1 MSDYQFTNDWFERV
15 KGPWPEIIDRLPQCK
30 RVLEIGSY
38 EGASTCWLI
47 ENAISDGG
55 IITCVDTW
63 EGGEEHAGT
72 DMEAVFDRFNK
83 NVRQAMLKR
92 DCNVS
97 VNAVRENSAA
107 ALMDTSKVPS
117 RNDLIY
123 IDGSHQAPDVLTD
136 AVLSWQLLNVGGI
149 MIFDDYEWMG
159 HQSAAHRP
167 KMAINAF
174 LAVFTES
181 IETIHRGYQLA
192 IRRIK

>member
-15 KGPWPEIIDRLPQCK
+15 KGPWPDIIAKLPQCK

-38 EGASTCWLI
+38 EGASACWLI
-47 ENAISDGG
+47 ENAIEDGG
-55 IITCVDTW
+55 TITCIDTW
-63 EGGEEHAGT
+63 EGGEEHAGI
-72 DMEAVFDRFNK
+72 DMDDVFVRFNQ
-83 NVRQAMLKR
+83 NVGKAALKR
-92 DCNVS
+92 ESRVFVNV
-97 VNAVRENSAA
+97 VRENSAA
-107 ALMDTSKVPS
+107 ALMDTRQVPS

-159 HQSAAHRP
+159 HESAAHRP

-174 LAVFTES
+174 VAVFTES
-181 IETIHRGYQLA
+181 IETIHKGYQLA